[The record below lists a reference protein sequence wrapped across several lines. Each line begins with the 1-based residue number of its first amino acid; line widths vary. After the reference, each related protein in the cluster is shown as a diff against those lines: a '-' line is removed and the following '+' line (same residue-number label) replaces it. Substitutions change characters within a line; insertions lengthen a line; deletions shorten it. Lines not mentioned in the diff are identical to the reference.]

1 MFDPL
6 FLYSETPVVVQVAS
20 NDFNGLAD
28 NNRLS
33 IERGRAIIDYLAGR
47 GLDPARFS
55 VQVDQTVSEC

>member
-20 NDFNGLAD
+20 NDFNSLAD

-33 IERGRAIIDYLAGR
+33 IERGRAIIDYL
-47 GLDPARFS
+47 
-55 VQVDQTVSEC
+55 C